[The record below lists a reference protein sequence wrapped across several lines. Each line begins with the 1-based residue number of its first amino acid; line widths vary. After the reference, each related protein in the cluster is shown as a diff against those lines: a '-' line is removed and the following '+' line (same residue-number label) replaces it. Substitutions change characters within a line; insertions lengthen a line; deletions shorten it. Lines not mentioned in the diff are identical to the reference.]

1 MCSEAIFANEGMVEG
16 SGIESNFLTRL
27 NEAAKLFNDTM
38 RYAGE
43 NMRLYKISHAKKRL
57 KAA

>member
-1 MCSEAIFANEGMVEG
+1 MVEG
-16 SGIESNFLTRL
+16 SGLESNFLVRL
-27 NEAAKLFNDTM
+27 NEAAKWFNDTM